1 MGRRLFGS
9 WMMASRRGRPV
20 GCLWTYTTVAP
31 ISKELSARVVSTE
44 IVRPR
49 DVYFMVCNN
58 LASAINMYIPT
69 HFLNVFYL

>member
-20 GCLWTYTTVAP
+20 GCPWTYTTVAP

-49 DVYFMVCNN
+49 DFNSSELLQFVNNIPYF
-58 LASAINMYIPT
+58 
-69 HFLNVFYL
+69 HFFM